1 MKPSNFRRLEV
12 NEVFFFTLLEDDF
25 GIDVTK
31 SQELVVD
38 LGESK
43 VPIFS
48 FYRKNGKLAGFFLI
62 CLF

>member
-1 MKPSNFRRLEV
+1 M
-12 NEVFFFTLLEDDF
+12 EDDF

-48 FYRKNGKLAGFFLI
+48 FYRNTGKLAGIFSFVCFEFSVLQ
-62 CLF
+62 LY